1 MKKIFLTILANFIF
15 LFHFAILIVIFFGW
29 LVPVIWPGYVTV
41 LIVTLGLDIVLGYCI
56 LSKWEFD
63 IRKKLNP
70 HLNYNYSFSSYYTH
84 KLTKKWISERFVETI
99 GMVFIVLSLCITLY
113 FHFL

>member
-1 MKKIFLTILANFIF
+1 MKKISLTILANFIF
-15 LFHFAILIVIFFGW
+15 LFHCAILLVVFFGW
-29 LVPVIWPGYVTV
+29 LVPALWPVYIAV

-56 LSKWEFD
+56 LSKWEFQ

-70 HLNYNYSFSSYYTH
+70 HLNYDYSFSSFYTY
-84 KLTKKWISERFVETI
+84 KLTRKRIPERFVETVGVI
-99 GMVFIVLSLCITLY
+99 FIVFSLCISLY